1 MDMENGKTKS
11 WSDIL
16 ILDIPVIDDQ
26 HRSFWEIYDNVRSLV
41 NDKNIEKDRIAGI
54 IEELTH
60 YLETHFK
67 TEEQLMQYSDSQDIE
82 GHIAEHDFFRTKIN
96 EFVLGMQYGNRYLL
110 TAMLDFV
117 KKWFLFHILNTDTK
131 YKDSV
136 KSYLEK
142 KSSGL

>member
-1 MDMENGKTKS
+1 MENGKTKT

-16 ILDIPVIDDQ
+16 ILDIPVIDKQ
-26 HRSFWEIYDNVRSLV
+26 HMGFWEIYDNVRSLV

-60 YLETHFK
+60 YLETHLK
-67 TEEQLMQYSDSQDIE
+67 TEEQLMEYSDSQDIE
-82 GHIAEHDFFRTKIN
+82 GHIAEHRFFVNKID
-96 EFVLGMQYGNRYLL
+96 EFMLGMQYGNRYLL

-131 YKDSV
+131 YKESV

-142 KSSGL
+142 KSSRL